1 MLQFFAKGL
10 IVGFVICAPMGPIG
24 LLCARR
30 TLLDGRVA
38 GMAAILGAST
48 VDALYCSIAGLG
60 ISYLA
65 NFLTDE
71 HLLLRVAGG
80 FLLLFV
86 GLKFFFASPSEAVPE
101 TKGRGVFPS
110 FLSTF
115 FIMLANPMPIL
126 VFTATL
132 TALGVHG
139 WKDAYLGTS
148 ALVAGVFLGS
158 ALWAP
163 ILALVLGHFRPLLNT
178 RQLRLANRVAGV
190 AMMGFGAVLCAVAL
204 F

>member
-1 MLQFFAKGL
+1 MLQFFVKGW
-10 IVGFVICAPMGPIG
+10 IVGFVLCAPMGPIG
-24 LLCARR
+24 LLCVRR
-30 TLLDGRVA
+30 ALVDGRLS
-38 GMAAILGAST
+38 GMAAVLGAST
-48 VDALYCSIAGLG
+48 VDAIYCSIAGLG
-60 ISYLA
+60 ITYLA

-86 GLKFFFASPSEAVPE
+86 GLKIFLASPSEAAPE
-101 TKGRGVFPS
+101 TRGHGVFPS
-110 FLSTF
+110 FLSSF

-139 WKDAYLGTS
+139 WKDAHLGTS

-163 ILALVLGHFRPLLNT
+163 ILALALGHFRPLLNT
-178 RQLRLANRVAGV
+178 RRLRLANRIAGV
-190 AMMGFGAVLCAVAL
+190 TMMGFGAVLCAVAL
-204 F
+204 L